1 MTAKLLLLPGDGIG
15 PEVSTQVRRVL
26 DWLAKNRNAA
36 FDLDEDLVGGI
47 SLEKTGTPIT
57 DAAMEKAMA
66 ADAVLFGAVGG
77 PQWDKNAF
85 DKKPE
90 RGLLRLRKDME
101 LFANL
106 RPALC
111 FPALTDASSLKPE
124 LVSGLDIMIV
134 RELTGGVYFGEP
146 RGIET
151 LADGS
156 RKAVDTQL
164 YTTQEVRRIARVA
177 FELAKKR
184 KGEVHSAEKSNVM
197 HTGVLWREE
206 VTHIHATEYPEMKL
220 IHILADNAAM
230 QLVRNPKQFDVI
242 VTDNLFGDILSDEAA
257 MLTGSLGMLPS
268 ASLGAKDPATGKAR
282 ALYEPIHGSAPDI
295 AGQNKANPIAAIL
308 SLAMCLRYSL
318 DDEAGAKLLEG
329 AVSAVLDQGLRTGDI
344 MQPGKTLTSTTGMGD
359 AILGSL
365 DAASR

>member
-1 MTAKLLLLPGDGIG
+1 MTAQLLLLPGDGIG
-15 PEVSTQVRRVL
+15 PEVTVQVRRVI
-26 DWLAKNRNAA
+26 DWLAKNRNIA
-36 FDLDEDLVGGI
+36 FDLTEDLVGGI

-57 DAAMEKAMA
+57 DAAMEKAMK

-146 RGIET
+146 RGIEK

-164 YTTQEVRRIARVA
+164 YTTEEVRRIARVA
-177 FELAKKR
+177 FDLAKKR

-206 VTHIHATEYPEMKL
+206 VTHVHQAEYKDVKL
-220 IHILADNAAM
+220 QHILADNCAM

-242 VTDNLFGDILSDEAA
+242 VTDNLFGDLLSDEAA

-268 ASLGAKDPATGKAR
+268 ASLGAKDAKTGKSR

-308 SLAMCLRYSL
+308 SFAMCLRYSL
-318 DDEAGAKLLEG
+318 NDEANAKLVED
-329 AVSAVLDQGLRTGDI
+329 AVSKVLDQGLRTGDI
-344 MQPGKTLTSTTGMGD
+344 MQQGKTAASTTQMGD
-359 AILGSL
+359 AVLKAL
-365 DAASR
+365 DAAAR